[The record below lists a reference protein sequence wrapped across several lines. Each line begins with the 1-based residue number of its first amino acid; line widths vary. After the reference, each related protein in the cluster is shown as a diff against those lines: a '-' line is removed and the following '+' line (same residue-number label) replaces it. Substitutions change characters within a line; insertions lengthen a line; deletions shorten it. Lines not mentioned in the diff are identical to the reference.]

1 MVSLPFLEASKN
13 KVYGEFILVEHF
25 PQEVCGPDKVGLKK
39 VPKKILPVKWCTG
52 SGFSKRAGNG
62 SI

>member
-13 KVYGEFILVEHF
+13 KVYGEFILGEHC

-39 VPKKILPVKWCTG
+39 VPKKFCL
-52 SGFSKRAGNG
+52 
-62 SI
+62 